1 MSKQRTL
8 ARSFAGGEIAP
19 ELYGRLDLDKF
30 QTGLA
35 LCRNFIPLPYGPVQN
50 RPGFRYVNEVK
61 DSTKRVRLIPFQFNV
76 DETVVLE
83 FGDQYIRFH
92 TNGGTVLETAKNITG
107 ITQPAGVVTVTAHGY
122 SNGDWVYLLDI
133 GGMTQLNG
141 RFVVVSDAAADTFR
155 MKDFAGNYITT
166 GSYTAYTSGGTA
178 ARVYELATPYLEAN
192 LFDLH
197 YVQSNDVLT
206 LVHPSY
212 APAELRRTGAT
223 SYTLTDIEFVPQI
236 GTPTE
241 ATSTATGTGSKT
253 YAYGV
258 TALSEDG
265 LHESPMAAVP
275 SASGS
280 TNYTITNVTI
290 VTTAVPARLTRQYT
304 LIHLSSSSGLVD
316 GDFVTI
322 SGIVGTGSFPSLNGG
337 TFRVVKYATDQY
349 RLRESSGSL
358 VGAAA
363 GSTYTS
369 GGTMTKGAVGND
381 LATAG
386 NYNTISWTPVDGATR
401 YNVYK
406 KDDSGNLYGYIGT
419 TSGETFKDD
428 NILPDLS
435 KTPPE
440 YPTPFQT
447 PGEYPSTV
455 TYFDQ
460 RRSFAATD
468 EAPQTCWMTKA
479 GTESN
484 FATSIPTV
492 DYDAISFR
500 IASREQNRIR
510 HMVALGDLLL
520 LTAGGEWRVFAG
532 NGDPLTPSTLQARPQ
547 SYVGANNVQP
557 VTTSASALYVQAQG
571 NRVRELLYA
580 DNGGPGAYKSEDMS
594 VLVPHLMDGYTLTD
608 MAFSRGPTPLLW
620 VVRSDGTLLGNTYL
634 PEQRVRAWHRHDT
647 AGEFESVACVVE
659 GNEDVLYVVVKRA
672 INGRDVRYIERLNTM
687 LFSSAADCFHV
698 DSGLTYS
705 GAATATI
712 SGLWHLEGETV
723 SVLGDGA
730 VFPRVTVTN
739 GSITLDHAVTKAQIG
754 LPITADLRTLPL
766 PLEVSAYGQ
775 GFAKNVVKVWMR
787 VLRSG
792 GIFAGPDFDMLR
804 EFKQRTTEPYGSPPA
819 LVTDEIE
826 IPLTGAW
833 TTNGQVVV
841 RQSDPLPLTI
851 QSMTLEVAI
860 GG

>member
-61 DSTKRVRLIPFQFNV
+61 GSTKRVRLIPFQFNV
-76 DETVVLE
+76 DQTIVLE
-83 FGDQYIRFH
+83 VGDRYMRFH
-92 TNGGTVLETAKNITG
+92 TNAGTVLETAKNITG
-107 ITQPAGVVTVTAHGY
+107 VTQPAGVVTITAHGY
-122 SNGDWVYLLDI
+122 NNGDWLYLSGI

-141 RFVVVSDAAADTFR
+141 RFVVVSDSAADTFR
-155 MKDFAGNYITT
+155 IKDFAGNYITT
-166 GSYTAYTSGGTA
+166 GSYGAYTSGGTA
-178 ARVYELATPYLEAN
+178 ARVYELATPYLEAD

-206 LVHPSY
+206 LVHPGY
-212 APAELRRTGAT
+212 APAELRRLGVA
-223 SYTLTDIEFVPQI
+223 SYTLTNIEFAPEI
-236 GTPTE
+236 ATPTGV
-241 ATSTATGTGSKT
+241 SVTATGTGAVE

-258 TALSEDG
+258 TSLSEDG
-265 LHESPMAAVP
+265 LHESPMVAM
-275 SASGS
+275 SNTG
-280 TNYTITNVTI
+280 TTYTITDVDPPPDKKGPRVT
-290 VTTAVPARLTRQYT
+290 
-304 LIHLSSSSGLVD
+304 LSSSSGLIN

-322 SGIVGTGSFPSLNGG
+322 SGIVGTGWISGLNGQ
-337 TFRVVKYATDQY
+337 TFRVYIDTTNVYE
-349 RLRESSGSL
+349 LRTSSGAPYRPASFSG
-358 VGAAA
+358 V
-363 GSTYTS
+363 YTS
-369 GGTMTKGAVGND
+369 GGTMNKAAATNN

-386 NYNTISWTPVDGATR
+386 NYNTLKWTPAAGATR

-406 KDDSGNLYGYIGT
+406 KDDNGNLYGYIGT
-419 TSGETFKDD
+419 TSGETFRDD
-428 NILPDLS
+428 NILPDLG

-447 PGEYPSTV
+447 SGKYPSTV

-460 RRSFAATD
+460 RRCFGATD
-468 EAPQTCWMTKA
+468 EAPQTCWMTKV
-479 GTESN
+479 GTERN

-492 DYDAISFR
+492 DDDAISFR

-520 LTAGGEWRVFAG
+520 LTAGGEWRVFTG

-547 SYVGANNVQP
+547 SYVGASNVQP

-571 NRVRELLYA
+571 NRVRELLYS

-594 VLVPHLMDGYTLTD
+594 VLVPHLVDGYSIVD

-634 PEQRVRAWHRHDT
+634 PEQRVRAWHHHDT
-647 AGEFESVACVVE
+647 AGSFESVTCVVE
-659 GNEDVLYVVVKRA
+659 GNEDVLYVVVKRR

-754 LPITADLRTLPL
+754 LPITADLQTLPL
-766 PLEVSAYGQ
+766 PLEASAYGQ
-775 GFAKNVVKVWMR
+775 GFAKNVVKVWLR

-792 GIFAGPDFDMLR
+792 GIFAGPTFTQLR

-826 IPLTGAW
+826 IPLTGSW

>member
-76 DETVVLE
+76 DQTIVLE
-83 FGDQYIRFH
+83 FGDKYMRFH
-92 TNGGTVLETAKNITG
+92 TNAGTVLETAKNITG
-107 ITQPAGVVTVTAHGY
+107 ITQPAGVVTIAAHGY
-122 SNGDWVYLLDI
+122 NNGDWLYLSGI
-133 GGMTQLNG
+133 GGMAQLNG
-141 RFVVVSDAAADTFR
+141 RFVVVSDSAADTFR

-166 GSYTAYTSGGTA
+166 GSYGAYTSGGTA
-178 ARVYELATPYLEAN
+178 ARVYELATPYLEAD

-206 LVHPSY
+206 LVHPGY
-212 APAELRRTGAT
+212 APAELRRVGAA
-223 SYTLTDIEFVPQI
+223 SYTLVDITFEPEI
-236 GTPTE
+236 ASPTE
-241 ATSTATGTGSKT
+241 VSVTATGTGAVE

-265 LHESPMAAVP
+265 LHESPMVAMSNAGT
-275 SASGS
+275 A
-280 TNYTITNVTI
+280 YTITNVSLPTGREGPR
-290 VTTAVPARLTRQYT
+290 VT
-304 LIHLSSSSGLVD
+304 LSASAGLVN

-322 SGIVGTGSFPSLNGG
+322 SGIVGTGWVTELNGG
-337 TFRVVKYATDQY
+337 TFRVYNKAANVYSLNT
-349 RLRESSGSL
+349 SSGAYWRPASSFSG
-358 VGAAA
+358 V
-363 GSTYTS
+363 YTS
-369 GGTMTKGAVGND
+369 GGTMNKAAVTNN

-386 NYNTISWTPVDGATR
+386 NYNTLKWTPAAGATR

-406 KDDSGNLYGYIGT
+406 KDDNGNLYGYIGT

-428 NILPDLS
+428 NILPDLT

-440 YPTPFQT
+440 YPTPFQSE
-447 PGEYPSTV
+447 GEYPSTA

-460 RRSFAATD
+460 RRCFAATD
-468 EAPQTCWMTKA
+468 EAPQTCWMTKS
-479 GTESN
+479 GTERN

-492 DYDAISFR
+492 DDDAISFR

-510 HMVALGDLLL
+510 HMVALGDLIL
-520 LTAGGEWRVFAG
+520 LTAGGEWRIFTG

-547 SYVGANNVQP
+547 SYVGANNAQP

-571 NRVRELLYA
+571 NRVRELLYS

-620 VVRSDGTLLGNTYL
+620 VVRSDGTLLGNTYM
-634 PEQRVRAWHRHDT
+634 PEQRVRAWHQHDT
-647 AGEFESVACVVE
+647 AGSFESVTCVVE
-659 GNEDVLYVVVKRA
+659 GNEDVLYVVVKRR

-705 GAATATI
+705 GASTATI

-754 LPITADLRTLPL
+754 LPITADLQTLPL
-766 PLEVSAYGQ
+766 PLEASAYGQ
-775 GFAKNVVKVWMR
+775 GFAKNVVKVWLR

-792 GIFAGPDFDMLR
+792 GIFAGPTFTQLR

-826 IPLTGAW
+826 IPITGAW

>member
-61 DSTKRVRLIPFQFNV
+61 DSTKRVRLIPFQFSV

-122 SNGDWVYLLDI
+122 NNGDWVYLSGI

-178 ARVYELATPYLEAN
+178 ARVYELATDYLEAE

-206 LVHPSY
+206 IVHPSY
-212 APAELRRTGAT
+212 EPAELRRTDVA
-223 SYTLTDIEFVPQI
+223 SYTLAVIVFEPEI
-236 GTPTE
+236 AGPTGV
-241 ATSTATGTGSKT
+241 SVTATGTGSVV

-258 TALSEDG
+258 TSLSEDG
-265 LHESPMAAVP
+265 LHESPMEAMSNTA
-275 SASGS
+275 
-280 TNYTITNVTI
+280 TTYTITNVYLKRLGLGRKAVI
-290 VTTAVPARLTRQYT
+290 EVT
-304 LIHLSSSSGLVD
+304 LSSSTGLVD
-316 GDFVTI
+316 GDFVFI
-322 SGIVGTGSFPSLNGG
+322 SGVVGSGSVLYVNNK
-337 TFRVVKYATDQY
+337 TFRVLRVGTNLF
-349 RLRESSGSL
+349 RLLNASGDL
-358 VGAAA
+358 VVVPNSG
-363 GSTYTS
+363 TYTS
-369 GGTMTKGAVGND
+369 DGTMRKPALDNN

-386 NYNTISWTPVDGATR
+386 NYNTLTWTPAAGATR

-406 KDDSGNLYGYIGT
+406 KDDNGNLYGYIGT

-428 NILPDLS
+428 NIIPDML

-440 YPTPFQT
+440 YPTPFRNE
-447 PGEYPSTV
+447 GRYPATV
-455 TYFDQ
+455 AYFDQ
-460 RRSFAATD
+460 RRCFAATD
-468 EAPQTCWMTKA
+468 DAPQTCWMTKA
-479 GTESN
+479 GTERN

-547 SYVGANNVQP
+547 SYVGASNVQP

-594 VLVPHLMDGYTLTD
+594 VLVPHLMDGYSIVD

-620 VVRSDGTLLGNTYL
+620 AVRADGVLLGNTYL
-634 PEQRVRAWHRHDT
+634 PEQRVRAWHQHDT
-647 AGEFESVACVVE
+647 AGSFESVTCVVE
-659 GNEDVLYVVVKRA
+659 GNEDVLYAIVKRQ
-672 INGRDVRYIERLNTM
+672 INGRAVRHIERLNTM
-687 LFSSAADCFHV
+687 LFTSAADCFHV

-705 GAATATI
+705 GASASTI

>member
-61 DSTKRVRLIPFQFNV
+61 DSTKAVRLIPFQFSV

-107 ITQPAGVVTVTAHGY
+107 ITQPAGVVTSNAHGF
-122 SNGDWVYLLDI
+122 SNGDWVYLSGI

-141 RFVVVSDAAADTFR
+141 RFAVVSDSAANTFR
-155 MKDFAGNYITT
+155 LKDFAGAYITT
-166 GSYTAYTSGGTA
+166 GSYGAYTSGGTA
-178 ARVYELATPYLEAN
+178 ARVYEVATDYLEAE

-206 LVHPSY
+206 LTHPNHP
-212 APAELRRTGAT
+212 PAELRRTGAA
-223 SYTLTDIEFVPQI
+223 SYTLAAIAFEPEVDS
-236 GTPTE
+236 PT
-241 ATSTATGTGSKT
+241 AVSVAATGTGAVS

-258 TALSEDG
+258 SALSEDG
-265 LHESPMAAVP
+265 LHESPMVAMSNTGA
-275 SASGS
+275 
-280 TNYTITNVTI
+280 TYTITNV
-290 VTTAVPARLTRQYT
+290 VYVFGSFGGAVKHGPRIT
-304 LIHLSSSSGLVD
+304 LSTSAGLVN
-316 GDFVTI
+316 GDFVSI
-322 SGIVGTGSFPSLNGG
+322 SGIVGTGWVSDLNGK
-337 TFRVVKYATDQY
+337 TFRVYREAANVY
-349 RLRESSGSL
+349 RLLTASGGS
-358 VGAAA
+358 VGISAA
-363 GSTYTS
+363 GVYTS
-369 GGTMTKGAVGND
+369 GGTMNKSAVTNN

-386 NYNTISWTPVDGATR
+386 NYNTLTWTPAAGATR

-406 KDDSGNLYGYIGT
+406 MDDNGNLYGYIGT

-428 NILPDLS
+428 NITPDLG

-440 YPTPFQT
+440 YGTPFQAS
-447 PGEYPSTV
+447 GEYPSTV

-460 RRSFAATD
+460 RRCFAATD
-468 EAPQTCWMTKA
+468 AAPQTCWMTKA
-479 GTESN
+479 GTERN

-492 DYDAISFR
+492 DDDAISFK

-510 HMVALGDLLL
+510 HMVALGDLIL
-520 LTAGGEWRVFAG
+520 LTAGGEWRIFTG

-547 SYVGANNVQP
+547 SYVGASNVQP
-557 VTTSASALYVQAQG
+557 VTTSASAIYIQAQG

-594 VLVPHLMDGYTLTD
+594 VLVPHLMDGYRIVD
-608 MAFSRGPTPLLW
+608 MAYSRGPTPIVW
-620 VVRSDGTLLGNTYL
+620 AVRDDGKLLGNTYL
-634 PEQRVRAWHRHDT
+634 PEQRVRAWHQHDT
-647 AGEFESVACVVE
+647 AGSFESVACVVE
-659 GNEDVLYVVVKRA
+659 GDEDVLYVVVQRE
-672 INGRDVRYIERLNTM
+672 IDGRDVRYIERLDTM
-687 LFSSAADCFHV
+687 LFTSAADCFHV
-698 DSGLTYS
+698 DCGATYS
-705 GAATATI
+705 GASTSTI

-723 SVLGDGA
+723 SVLGNGA
-730 VFPRVTVTN
+730 VFPRATVTN
-739 GSITLDHAVTKAQIG
+739 GSVTLDQAVTKAQIG
-754 LPITADLRTLPL
+754 LPITADLQTLPL
-766 PLEVSAYGQ
+766 TIEASAYGQ

-792 GIFAGPDFDMLR
+792 GIFAGSTFDLLR
-804 EFKQRTTEPYGSPPA
+804 EFKQRTTEPYGSPPS

-833 TTNGQVVV
+833 TANGQVVV

-851 QSMTLEVAI
+851 QNMTLEVAV

>member
-50 RPGFRYVNEVK
+50 RPGFRFVNEVK

-76 DETVVLE
+76 DQTIMLE

-92 TNGGTVLETAKNITG
+92 TDAGTVLETAKNITG
-107 ITQPAGVVTVTAHGY
+107 ITQPAGVVTIVGHGY
-122 SNGDWVYLLDI
+122 SNGDWVYLSGI

-178 ARVYELATPYLEAN
+178 ARVYELVTPYLEVD

-206 LVHPSY
+206 LVHPGY
-212 APAELRRTGAT
+212 PPAELRRTGAT
-223 SYTLTDIEFVPQI
+223 SYTLANITFAPEID
-236 GTPTE
+236 TPTGVTV
-241 ATSTATGTGSKT
+241 AATGTGGKS
-253 YAYGV
+253 YAYGI
-258 TALSEDG
+258 TALSSDG
-265 LHESPMAAVP
+265 LHESPMVV
-275 SASGS
+275 SGS
-280 TNYTITNVTI
+280 GAGGTTYTITNVVVIATHFEERGPVKI
-290 VTTAVPARLTRQYT
+290 S
-304 LIHLSSSSGLVD
+304 LSSSAGLVD
-316 GDFVTI
+316 GDFVSI
-322 SGIVGTGSFPSLNGG
+322 SGVVGTVDMPLLNGK
-337 TFRVVKYATDQY
+337 TFRV
-349 RLRESSGSL
+349 LRHLGNTFFLLNSTGDL
-358 VGAAA
+358 VPLRRT
-363 GSTYTS
+363 STYTS
-369 GGTMTKGAVGND
+369 GGTVNTSALGND
-381 LATAG
+381 LTVAG
-386 NYNTISWTPVDGATR
+386 QFNTITWTPAAGATR

-419 TSGETFKDD
+419 TSGELFIDD
-428 NILPDLS
+428 NILPDLG

-447 PGEYPSTV
+447 TGKYPSTV

-460 RRSFAATD
+460 RRCFSATD

-492 DYDAISFR
+492 DDDAISFK

-510 HMVALGDLLL
+510 HMVALGDLIL
-520 LTAGGEWRVFAG
+520 LTAGGEWRIFTG

-571 NRVRELLYA
+571 TRVRELLYS

-620 VVRSDGTLLGNTYL
+620 VVRSDGTLLGNTYM

-659 GNEDVLYVVVKRA
+659 GNEDVLYVVVKRE
-672 INGRDVRYIERLNTM
+672 IDGRDVRYVERLNTM

-705 GAATATI
+705 GASTATI
-712 SGLWHLEGETV
+712 TGLWHLEGETV

-730 VFPRVTVTN
+730 VFPQVVVTN

-851 QSMTLEVAI
+851 QNMTLEVAL